1 MSNNTIEMEALN
13 QQMKE
18 DIHALIDSGGLPIT
32 LLESDHSRV
41 PPRLFLTNKRIKEIN
56 NAIRGNKHDYVTI
69 DDPQDNTRLMP
80 IARCQGKSVF
90 NGLAEMVGKLNRKE
104 AGLIIIDNPI
114 KEQSFKKTPHEFSAE
129 LIDSYQKMMES
140 IEGKEGASFS
150 QRKFWE
156 GQYMQS
162 PVQQTNSAFG
172 FTDIIKIE
180 VSQSDYDKLYKVAI
194 EGHDRI
200 QLFFD
205 CLVID
210 DVPIFIDDELNGVC
224 KVYRYKDFKN
234 KEQEII
240 DLAFYPENIT
250 PRNPEPIKYIG
261 GV

>member
-1 MSNNTIEMEALN
+1 MTQNIRNLEEIN

-18 DIHALIDSGGLPIT
+18 DMKALIDKGDLKNVLGLHSG
-32 LLESDHSRV
+32 ESFL
-41 PPRLFLTNKRIKEIN
+41 PPRPFLKI
-56 NAIRGNKHDYVTI
+56 
-69 DDPQDNTRLMP
+69 DPQDNTRLMP
-80 IARCQGKSVF
+80 IASSQGKSV
-90 NGLAEMVGKLNRKE
+90 LKE
-104 AGLIIIDNPI
+104 IIAIAAKNIDKAALGICETAKNIAFDWAVIDDPI

-129 LIDSYQKMMES
+129 LIANYQKMVES

-162 PVQQTNSAFG
+162 PAQQTNSAFG

-180 VSQSDYDKLYKVAI
+180 VSQADYDKLYKVAI

-210 DVPIFIDDELNGVC
+210 DVPIFIDDELDGVC
-224 KVYRYKDFKN
+224 KIYRFKDLKN

-240 DLAFYPENIT
+240 NLAFYPENIVH
-250 PRNPEPIKYIG
+250 RNPEPIKYIG